1 MQYCKFL
8 ILCEYLIPL
17 FCIKARQY
25 KIMITNFLL
34 LFPTVQNRLK
44 HKIEIL
50 ISVRVAFHDFML
62 KLIPCVWLGIYSNKM
77 TLHVSW
83 WSFKF
88 FYNLLSEP
96 TSFLSFECSL
106 IQWREKPY
114 VLTVSNIMKKKFADF
129 RCSKNTNW
137 KRTAKI
143 ALSQTAHNLSKSMKI
158 NCN

>member
-50 ISVRVAFHDFML
+50 VSVRVAFHDFML

-83 WSFKF
+83 WLFKF

-96 TSFLSFECSL
+96 TSFLSITLLWMQFNTMERKAVGSDSV
-106 IQWREKPY
+106 QYYEK
-114 VLTVSNIMKKKFADF
+114 
-129 RCSKNTNW
+129 
-137 KRTAKI
+137 KI
-143 ALSQTAHNLSKSMKI
+143 CWLQMLKEH
-158 NCN
+158 

>member
-25 KIMITNFLL
+25 KIVITNFLL
-34 LFPTVQNRLK
+34 LFPIVQNRLK

-50 ISVRVAFHDFML
+50 ISVRVASHDFML

-96 TSFLSFECSL
+96 TSFLSITLLWMQFNTMERKAVGSDSV
-106 IQWREKPY
+106 QYYEK
-114 VLTVSNIMKKKFADF
+114 
-129 RCSKNTNW
+129 
-137 KRTAKI
+137 KI
-143 ALSQTAHNLSKSMKI
+143 CWLQMLKEH
-158 NCN
+158 